1 MQEWASKTVLRD
13 AHVYA
18 SLLRKNSRERRD
30 VWRGTERSGKCR
42 ITGSKEAEFK
52 TKGTV
57 TGVRAERASNTG
69 GGTFLLDTASAGSVG
84 LSPTL
89 LGFHT

>member
-1 MQEWASKTVLRD
+1 MGQQN
-13 AHVYA
+13 
-18 SLLRKNSRERRD
+18 NSEGRSCIWVTAEEELTRERWD
-30 VWRGTERSGKCR
+30 VWKGTERSGKCR
-42 ITGSKEAEFK
+42 ITGFKEAEFK
-52 TKGTV
+52 MKGTV

-69 GGTFLLDTASAGSVG
+69 GGTFLLDTASARSVE